1 MWTVSH
7 EATLKMNAVKIL
19 YYITF
24 LFALGAFIM
33 LSTSLPTEYMVTAT
47 IVNSE
52 GQTTGSINF
61 GIFRGSKLLTTD
73 DAGASEVKEFLGEWH
88 IEWPVWIYIFTKVVV
103 LSGSCYSKAPWSY
116 TLIAPSVCCGNWKK
130 CVAQWAD

>member
-88 IEWPVWIYIFTKVVV
+88 IVWPVLIYIFTKVVV
-103 LSGSCYSKAPWSY
+103 FNIREL
-116 TLIAPSVCCGNWKK
+116 LL
-130 CVAQWAD
+130 